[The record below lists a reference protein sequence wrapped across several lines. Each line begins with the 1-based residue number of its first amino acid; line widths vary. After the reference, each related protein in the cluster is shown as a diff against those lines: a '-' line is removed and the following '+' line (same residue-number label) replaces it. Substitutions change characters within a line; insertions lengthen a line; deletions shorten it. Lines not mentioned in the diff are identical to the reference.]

1 MKKMLLVLV
10 SSLGFTLSS
19 FAADPCGSKSIQI
32 GDAQLELIKVTDKP
46 EKTANGQSIK
56 GSDEV
61 LISGIYMFVR
71 NGQTWNVY
79 RCADD
84 VKRDK
89 ANNPVVNLN
98 NCVVKNDFEFGNL
111 VKRYGNSGITVRKT
125 DGNRLEIRLNV
136 AGAEDMDYYDVK
148 STSDGLE
155 VIQNKFQENKQQR
168 YLSHHERVSLGV
180 CSGSKNSK
188 TASGGGSS
196 TGSTSPSKKVKTG
209 N

>member
-1 MKKMLLVLV
+1 MLLVLV
-10 SSLGFTLSS
+10 SSLGFSLSS

-71 NGQTWNVY
+71 NGQNWNVY

-89 ANNPVVNLN
+89 ANNPVLNLN

-125 DGNRLEIRLNV
+125 DSNRLEIRLNV

-148 STSDGLE
+148 STSEGLE

-196 TGSTSPSKKVKTG
+196 TGSSSPSKKVKTG

>member
-1 MKKMLLVLV
+1 MLLVLFV
-10 SSLGFTLSS
+10 LGLISSL
-19 FAADPCGSKSIQI
+19 AKADPCGSKSIQI

-46 EKTANGQSIK
+46 EKTADGQSIK

-84 VKRDK
+84 IKRDK
-89 ANNPVVNLN
+89 SNNPVLNLN
-98 NCVVKNDFEFGNL
+98 KCVVKNDFEFGNL

-125 DGNRLEIRLNV
+125 DSNRLEIRLNV

-148 STSDGLE
+148 STSEGLE

-180 CSGSKNSK
+180 CSAKNSK
-188 TASGGGSS
+188 RASGASS
-196 TGSTSPSKKVKTG
+196 KGSTSSSSKSQKVKSG

>member
-1 MKKMLLVLV
+1 MAK
-10 SSLGFTLSS
+10 
-19 FAADPCGSKSIQI
+19 ADPCGSKSIQI

-46 EKTANGQSIK
+46 EKGANGQVIK

-71 NGQTWNVY
+71 NGQAWNVY

-89 ANNPVVNLN
+89 ANNPVLNLN

-125 DGNRLEIRLNV
+125 DSNRLEIRLNV

-148 STSDGLE
+148 STSEGLE

-180 CSGSKNSK
+180 CSGAKNSK

-196 TGSTSPSKKVKTG
+196 KGSPSPSKKVKTG

>member
-1 MKKMLLVLV
+1 MFLVLFV
-10 SSLGFTLSS
+10 LGLIASM
-19 FAADPCGSKSIQI
+19 AKADPCGSKSIQV

-46 EKTANGQSIK
+46 EKTANGQAIK

-89 ANNPVVNLN
+89 AGNPVVNLN

-125 DGNRLEIRLNV
+125 DANRLEIRLNV
-136 AGAEDMDYYDVK
+136 SGAEDMDYYDVK
-148 STSDGLE
+148 STSEGLE

-180 CSGSKNSK
+180 CSAKNSK
-188 TASGGGSS
+188 TASGSS
-196 TGSTSPSKKVKTG
+196 KGTTSSSSKSQKVKSS

>member
-1 MKKMLLVLV
+1 MAK
-10 SSLGFTLSS
+10 
-19 FAADPCGSKSIQI
+19 ADPCGSKSIQI

-46 EKTANGQSIK
+46 EKGANGQVIK

-71 NGQTWNVY
+71 NGQAWNVY

-89 ANNPVVNLN
+89 ANNPVLNLN

-125 DGNRLEIRLNV
+125 DSNRLEIRLNV

-148 STSDGLE
+148 STSEGLE

-168 YLSHHERVSLGV
+168 YLSHHEHVSLGV
-180 CSGSKNSK
+180 CSGAKNSK

-196 TGSTSPSKKVKTG
+196 KGSPSPSKKVKTG

>member
-1 MKKMLLVLV
+1 MKKILLALFALGLI
-10 SSLGFTLSS
+10 SSI
-19 FAADPCGSKSIQI
+19 AKADPCGSKSIQI
-32 GDAQLELIKVTDKP
+32 GDAQLELIKVTEKP

-89 ANNPVVNLN
+89 ANNPVLNVN

-125 DGNRLEIRLNV
+125 DSNRLEIRLNV

-148 STSDGLE
+148 STSEGLE

-180 CSGSKNSK
+180 CSGSKNAKS
-188 TASGGGSS
+188 ASASGGSS
-196 TGSTSPSKKVKTG
+196 TGASSKSQKVKTG